1 MKLIIDRFTLVI
13 EPENDQD
20 IAYIEDTLGLLKNGD
35 SLRLVRCRDGDF
47 DIALET
53 DTTEYKAAHAVDDID
68 EVTDPEGVVP
78 AEDTGIQVT
87 RPDIASQFKDICE
100 GNKLEKTISRNGGET
115 LVDIQAIDI

>member
-53 DTTEYKAAHAVDDID
+53 DTAEYKAADADDDID
-68 EVTDPEGVVP
+68 EITDPAGIT
-78 AEDTGIQVT
+78 AIEDSDIQAVS
-87 RPDIASQFKDICE
+87 PDIASQFKDICE